1 MLIDLNKLPKEGK
14 RLQLEFNEVFNN
26 TCFYI
31 KSFNGEIFKEKN
43 EYVLHGELD
52 FEVEEKCDRC
62 LEKFILVINDY
73 IALKLTEELYD
84 NDMIGKPEIQLSEAD
99 LDMLFLDNSIVD
111 VNMLILEEAESLRP
125 ISKLCVKECKG
136 LCEYCGTNLNIR
148 ACDCDKKNDRNFNI
162 GDLIN
167 RFNK

>member
-1 MLIDLNKLPKEGK
+1 LKKNAIDA
-14 RLQLEFNEVFNN
+14 
-26 TCFYI
+26 
-31 KSFNGEIFKEKN
+31 
-43 EYVLHGELD
+43 
-52 FEVEEKCDRC
+52 

-148 ACDCDKKNDRNFNI
+148 ACDCDKKTI
-162 GDLIN
+162 ETLILVI
-167 RFNK
+167 